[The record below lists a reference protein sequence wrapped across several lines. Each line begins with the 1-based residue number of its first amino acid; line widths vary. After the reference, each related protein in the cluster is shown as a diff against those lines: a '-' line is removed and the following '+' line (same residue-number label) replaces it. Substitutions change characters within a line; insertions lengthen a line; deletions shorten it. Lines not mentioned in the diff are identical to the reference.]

1 MNDFL
6 YRGLIKNYNI
16 RFAYAYTPALC
27 NESILKHNSGPLVS
41 HLLSRALTAGVLC
54 SPTLNGSERCSV
66 TWQYPGPI
74 QKVIVDFGAEGD
86 VRGTT
91 SVKQLMGQV
100 STEADIY
107 GDSGSLSVI
116 KSNDKII
123 LSSGTTQAS
132 LLDVVD
138 DLNFY
143 FSVSEQLETDM
154 YIAVG
159 FNPNP
164 QKPVDICQGL
174 LLQAMPDCDFE
185 AMERLRLRL
194 HSDEFKK
201 LMAQHPEN
209 DNHFELLFKELFKDE
224 ENTPEY
230 EIHASKQPGY
240 KCTCS
245 REKTQN
251 ALKTLSQHD
260 VEDIEAKGEDI
271 QVICQFCS
279 TPYSF
284 SPADIRKTVLG
295 E

>member
-6 YRGLIKNYNI
+6 YRGLIKEFNI
-16 RFAYAYTPALC
+16 RFTYAYTPAVC
-27 NESILKHNSGPLVS
+27 NEAVIKHNCGPLVS
-41 HLLSRALTAGVLC
+41 HLLSRALTSGVLC
-54 SPTLNGSERCSV
+54 SPTLGDNERYSI

-74 QKVIVDFGAEGD
+74 GKVIVDVGNEAD

-91 SVKQLMGQV
+91 TVKQLMGQV
-100 STEADIY
+100 ASEADVY
-107 GDSGSLSVI
+107 GDSGHISVI
-116 KSNDKII
+116 KSNTKMI
-123 LSSGTTQAS
+123 LSSGTTQAT
-132 LLDVVD
+132 LLDVVS

-159 FNPNP
+159 INPDPKN
-164 QKPVDICQGL
+164 PVDFCQGI

-185 AMERLRLRL
+185 AMDRLRHKLQ
-194 HSDEFKK
+194 SKK
-201 LMAQHPEN
+201 FRQLMAQHPEN
-209 DNHFELLFKELFKDE
+209 DNHFELIFKELLADE
-224 ENTPEY
+224 ATKPQN
-230 EIHASKQPGY
+230 EIHACKQPEY

-251 ALKTLSQHD
+251 VLRTLNADD
-260 VEDIEAKGEDI
+260 VKDIEEKGDNL

-284 SPADIRKTVLG
+284 TPAEVRKIVLA
-295 E
+295 